1 VGAVSSSVQAVPV
14 QSDKAVVAFISTHL
28 NSDPVAWVSF
38 IGKEFAWR
46 GDSIA
51 SLISQ
56 VIGKQSIDRSKL
68 EKMLGL
74 LREAFARPAINRNAG
89 DQNPVAPFALLDQL
103 QQDLSWDASAL
114 AEIDS
119 TGRYVI
125 AALKTSVGAEAVASD
140 ASETLPKPPDA
151 LNSTRPES

>member
-1 VGAVSSSVQAVPV
+1 MFAGGVWSRGTMFRIGTRGSCRFLRTGRSRSVRQGRL
-14 QSDKAVVAFISTHL
+14 AFISPYL
-28 NSDPVAWVSF
+28 NSDPVAWVNF
-38 IGKEFAWR
+38 ISEEFAWR

-89 DQNPVAPFALLDQL
+89 DQNPVATFALLDQL
-103 QQDLSWDASAL
+103 QQDLCRDASAL

-119 TGRYVI
+119 TRRYVI
-125 AALKTSVGAEAVASD
+125 GA
-140 ASETLPKPPDA
+140 
-151 LNSTRPES
+151 

>member
-1 VGAVSSSVQAVPV
+1 MNGKLFQGFVLALVGAVSSSAQAVPDR
-14 QSDKAVVAFISTHL
+14 QSDNAVVAFISTYL
-28 NSDPVAWVSF
+28 NSDHVAWVSV

-56 VIGKQSIDRSKL
+56 VVGKQSIDRSKL

-74 LREAFARPAINRNAG
+74 LREAFARPAINRNTG
-89 DQNPVAPFALLDQL
+89 DQNPVATFALLDQL
-103 QQDLSWDASAL
+103 HQDLSRDASAL

-119 TGRYVI
+119 TRRYVI
-125 AALKTSVGAEAVASD
+125 GA
-140 ASETLPKPPDA
+140 
-151 LNSTRPES
+151 